1 MTDDPVAV
9 LRRWTDAGGV
19 WRVAGRRSGS
29 VTVALYQCT
38 GGEEVDRLTSSDP
51 DLLRYLGERTS
62 SED

>member
-1 MTDDPVAV
+1 MTEDPVAV

-19 WRVAGRRSGS
+19 WRVTARRPDS

-38 GGEEVDRLTSSDP
+38 GGEEVDRLTFADP
-51 DLLRYLGERTS
+51 ELLRYLGDRTS